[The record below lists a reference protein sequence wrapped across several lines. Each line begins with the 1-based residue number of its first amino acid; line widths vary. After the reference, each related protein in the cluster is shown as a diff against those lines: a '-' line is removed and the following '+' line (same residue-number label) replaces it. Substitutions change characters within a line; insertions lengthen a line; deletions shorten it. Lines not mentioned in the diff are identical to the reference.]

1 MLEDVF
7 DETAHIGTHLY
18 TRVFRDYIMGFLAVQ
33 PINCKIF
40 CHTFFSQQ
48 CKFLENNLDFPQAIP
63 CERLS
68 CYIKLTQFCL
78 DARCCV
84 G

>member
-18 TRVFRDYIMGFLAVQ
+18 TRVFRDYMGFLAVQ
-33 PINCKIF
+33 PIN
-40 CHTFFSQQ
+40 